1 MNLALYAAATGMESQ
16 QTNLNTISNNIA
28 NVNTTGFKRSKIEF
42 QDLFYQSARQAGAES
57 GAGNLTP
64 TSVELGNGSQ
74 VVSTAKVFTQGQL
87 METGEKFDIAIQGDG
102 FFEVERPDGTSAFTR
117 DGSLKVGPDGRI
129 MTSSGF
135 PLLSGFQ
142 PVPTG
147 TTSVSISASGDVSMT
162 TPSGTT
168 TYRIQ
173 LARFA
178 NPAGLQS
185 LGSSMFKETG
195 ASGVPEIGSPGE
207 NAYGTVLQGYLES
220 SNVNVVEEMVAMILA
235 QRSYEMNSKSIQS
248 ADEMLSRVSQLKR

>member
-16 QTNLNTISNNIA
+16 QINLNTISNNIA
-28 NVNTTGFKRSKIEF
+28 NVNTTGFKKSKIEF
-42 QDLFYQSARQAGAES
+42 QDLFYQNARQAGAES

-74 VVSTAKVFTQGQL
+74 VVSTSKVFTQGQL
-87 METGEKFDIAIQGDG
+87 TQTGEKLDIAIQGDG

-117 DGSLKVGPDGRI
+117 DGALKVGPDGRI
-129 MTSSGF
+129 MTSSGY

-147 TTSVSISASGDVSMT
+147 TSSISISSSGDVTMT

-178 NPAGLQS
+178 NPSGLQS
-185 LGSSMFKETG
+185 IGGSMFMETG

-207 NAYGTVLQGYLES
+207 NAYGTLLQGYLES
-220 SNVNVVEEMVAMILA
+220 SNVNVVEEMVSMILA
-235 QRSYEMNSKSIQS
+235 QRAYEMNSKSIQS